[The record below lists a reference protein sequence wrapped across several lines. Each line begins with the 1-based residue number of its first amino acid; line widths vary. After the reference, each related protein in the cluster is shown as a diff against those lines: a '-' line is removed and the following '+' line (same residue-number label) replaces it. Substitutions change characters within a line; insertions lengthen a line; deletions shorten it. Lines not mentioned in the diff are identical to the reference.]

1 MIKLSGVLLN
11 VFTSSD
17 YTDKE
22 TGVITKGKTKL
33 QLLVKQ
39 SLRNGEFKNE
49 LLDISI
55 PIDKVSKYK
64 GKENSE
70 VTVDVGMF
78 GKVTFYGI

>member
-1 MIKLSGVLLN
+1 MIKLTGTLLN

-22 TGVITKGKTKL
+22 SGAVTKGKTKL

-39 SLRNGEFKNE
+39 TLRNGEFKNE

-55 PIDKVSKYK
+55 PMDKVAKYK
-64 GKENSE
+64 GKENTE
-70 VTVDVGMF
+70 VSVDVGMF
-78 GKVTFYGI
+78 GKATFYGI